1 MATSRERFMQTCDF
15 QAADPPLFRWGAFVW
30 PETEAVWRTQGY
42 AGPELGWAGTGLTE
56 RLGLDEILRVDPW
69 YGPSPDFS
77 YEVVE
82 EDERTR
88 LYINHE
94 GILMRELKE
103 RADTSMPQFV
113 RFPVGT
119 PADFEKLAAERLGLN
134 LEARFPPLW
143 KQQVAAGR
151 LHGVAGAANV
161 TAGGQVRSR
170 WELRDTDGV
179 GSDSHTATRTRA
191 DLRAFLDGGVSAFMQ
206 WQDVRIWGEE
216 GNTLGDFHG
225 DSIDLHRG

>member
-1 MATSRERFMQTCDF
+1 
-15 QAADPPLFRWGAFVW
+15 
-30 PETEAVWRTQGY
+30 
-42 AGPELGWAGTGLTE
+42 
-56 RLGLDEILRVDPW
+56 
-69 YGPSPDFS
+69 
-77 YEVVE
+77 
-82 EDERTR
+82 
-88 LYINHE
+88 
-94 GILMRELKE
+94 MRHSSIG
-103 RADTSMPQFV
+103 R
-113 RFPVGT
+113 
-119 PADFEKLAAERLGLN
+119 LAAAALLLG
-134 LEARFPPLW
+134 AT
-143 KQQVAAGR
+143 
-151 LHGVAGAANV
+151 AGAANV